1 MDEEELKKQLFNS
14 IVDSFN
20 KVGMMAMNQ
29 LANGN
34 DGFTISNGPWT
45 VTLDVEGFLEHGEK
59 VLENA
64 RPKDEISQAKK
75 VEIIERLVKPWH
87 DNLRKT
93 RKENNN
99 EME

>member
-45 VTLDVEGFLEHGEK
+45 VTLDLEGFLERGGKAEESHSQQ
-59 VLENA
+59 
-64 RPKDEISQAKK
+64 EISQAKK
-75 VEIIERLVKPWH
+75 AEIIERLVKPWH